1 MSGGHEGQSRGPGL
15 TGLTGNNDKTDE
27 KREGNKM
34 DDFEKVEKLRQKANV
49 SYEEAK
55 EALDK
60 SQGDLLDAMI
70 YLEGQGKVS
79 SEEQTSRS
87 TTYEGQTDL
96 VDVRDTV
103 EKEDRK
109 NKKSE
114 RTLGQK
120 IKHLCHLIWIKMKD
134 NKFLVERRGEK
145 IVTIPVWVLILAL
158 FVSFWT
164 VGVVLIVGLFFE
176 CRYEIAGPDDL
187 RIVNDAFDKAGDVV
201 DKVKDEV
208 DKL

>member
-1 MSGGHEGQSRGPGL
+1 MDM
-15 TGLTGNNDKTDE
+15 TGNKSKTNQRKERRNIMDE
-27 KREGNKM
+27 
-34 DDFEKVEKLRQKANV
+34 FEKVEKLRQRANV

-70 YLEGQGKVS
+70 YLEGQGKIS
-79 SEEQTSRS
+79 ADEQTSRS

-103 EKEDRK
+103 EKEDKK

-120 IKHLCHLIWIKMKD
+120 IKHLCHLIWIKIRQ
-134 NKFLVERRGEK
+134 NKFTVERRDEK
-145 IVTIPVWVLILAL
+145 IVTIPVWILILAL

-164 VGVVLIVGLFFE
+164 VGVVLIVGLFFD
-176 CRYEIAGPDDL
+176 CRYEIVGPDDL
-187 RIVNDAFDKAGDVV
+187 SAVNNAFEKAGDVV

>member
-1 MSGGHEGQSRGPGL
+1 M
-15 TGLTGNNDKTDE
+15 DE
-27 KREGNKM
+27 
-34 DDFEKVEKLRQKANV
+34 FEKVEKLRQRANV

-70 YLEGQGKVS
+70 YLEGQGKIS
-79 SEEQTSRS
+79 ADEQTSRS

-103 EKEDRK
+103 EKEDKK

-120 IKHLCHLIWIKMKD
+120 IKHLCHLIWIKIRQ
-134 NKFLVERRGEK
+134 NKFTVERRDEK
-145 IVTIPVWVLILAL
+145 IVTIPVWILILAL

-164 VGVVLIVGLFFE
+164 VGVVLIVGLFFD
-176 CRYEIAGPDDL
+176 CRYEIVGPDDL
-187 RIVNDAFDKAGDVV
+187 SAVNNAFEKAGDVV

>member
-1 MSGGHEGQSRGPGL
+1 ME
-15 TGLTGNNDKTDE
+15 E
-27 KREGNKM
+27 
-34 DDFEKVEKLRQKANV
+34 FEKVEKLRQRANI

-60 SQGDLLDAMI
+60 SEGDLLDAMI
-70 YLEGQGKVS
+70 YLEGQGKIS
-79 SEEQTSRS
+79 ADEQTSRS

-96 VDVRDTV
+96 VNVRDTV

-109 NKKSE
+109 NKRSE

-120 IKHLCHLIWIKMKD
+120 LKHLCHLIWIKLKD
-134 NKFLVERRGEK
+134 NKFLVERRGET
-145 IVTIPVWVLILAL
+145 IVTLPVWVLILAL

-164 VGVVLIVGLFFE
+164 VGVILIIGLFFE

-187 RIVNDAFDKAGDVV
+187 SMVNTAFDKAGDVV

>member
-1 MSGGHEGQSRGPGL
+1 M
-15 TGLTGNNDKTDE
+15 DE
-27 KREGNKM
+27 
-34 DDFEKVEKLRQKANV
+34 FEKVEKLRQRANI

-55 EALDK
+55 EALEK

-70 YLEGQGKVS
+70 YLEGQGKIS
-79 SEEQTSRS
+79 ADEQTSRS

-103 EKEDRK
+103 EKEDKK

-120 IKHLCHLIWIKMKD
+120 IKYLCHLIWIKIRE
-134 NKFLVERRGEK
+134 NKFLVERKGEK
-145 IVTIPVWVLILAL
+145 IVTLPVWVLLLAL
-158 FVSFWT
+158 LVSFWT

-187 RIVNDAFDKAGDVV
+187 SVVNNAFDKAGDVV
-201 DKVKDEV
+201 EKVKDEV

>member
-1 MSGGHEGQSRGPGL
+1 MDM
-15 TGLTGNNDKTDE
+15 TGNKSKTNQRKERRNIMDE
-27 KREGNKM
+27 
-34 DDFEKVEKLRQKANV
+34 FEKVEKLRQRANV

-70 YLEGQGKVS
+70 YLEGQGKIS
-79 SEEQTSRS
+79 ADEQTSRS

-103 EKEDRK
+103 EKEDKK

-120 IKHLCHLIWIKMKD
+120 IKHLCHLIWIKIRQ
-134 NKFLVERRGEK
+134 NKFTVERRDEK
-145 IVTIPVWVLILAL
+145 IVTIPVWILILAL

-164 VGVVLIVGLFFE
+164 VGVVLIVGLFFD
-176 CRYEIAGPDDL
+176 CRYEIVGPDDL
-187 RIVNDAFDKAGDVV
+187 SAVNNAFDKAGDVV

>member
-1 MSGGHEGQSRGPGL
+1 M
-15 TGLTGNNDKTDE
+15 DE
-27 KREGNKM
+27 
-34 DDFEKVEKLRQKANV
+34 FEKVEKLRQRANV

-70 YLEGQGKVS
+70 YLEGQGKIS
-79 SEEQTSRS
+79 ADEQTSRS

-103 EKEDRK
+103 EKEDKK

-120 IKHLCHLIWIKMKD
+120 IKHLCHLIWIKIRQ
-134 NKFLVERRGEK
+134 NKF
-145 IVTIPVWVLILAL
+145 TTSPVWLFLTAVIILTCA
-158 FVSFWT
+158 VISA
-164 VGVVLIVGLFFE
+164 FFSGRSITKLE
-176 CRYEIAGPDDL
+176 P
-187 RIVNDAFDKAGDVV
+187 
-201 DKVKDEV
+201 VKILKEE
-208 DKL
+208 